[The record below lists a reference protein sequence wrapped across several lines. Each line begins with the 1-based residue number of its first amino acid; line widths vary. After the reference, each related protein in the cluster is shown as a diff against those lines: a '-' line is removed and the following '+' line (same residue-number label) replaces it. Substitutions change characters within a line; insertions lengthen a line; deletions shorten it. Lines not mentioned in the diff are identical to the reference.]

1 MPVPPPAVIAEARKH
16 SASPWVPWSLLT
28 AGFLAR
34 LVLARSVFLNA
45 DEALHYLL
53 SVQPSLAL
61 TYQATLTTVHPPLLI
76 VLLHYWSVLGTS
88 EWILRLPSVLAGT
101 AFCGVMFL
109 WLGRVTD
116 RTTAL
121 IGLTLLLFSPAL
133 IYLSA
138 EVRQYALLQFFAA
151 GSLYF
156 LERGV
161 GESSPRLMLCSALAL
176 DLALLCHYSCFLF
189 ALTLGLYAL
198 ARIRSARTPAAV
210 AAAWIAGQ
218 VGALAEVGFLLTSH
232 VSLLKATGAPL
243 AIADSY
249 LRGSIYHPTEGRA
262 PAFVAKTSL
271 RFFHYLFSQ
280 GAVGTVG
287 LLLFIVGIVLLV
299 RDRELK
305 QDPARPSPRLLGLL
319 LVFPF
324 VFNCGTAL
332 FGLYPFGGTR
342 HDSYLAGFAMSGVA
356 VALARWKVSK
366 TWAKPLT
373 IVAVLAICNLFPSPT
388 GQYIRAKNQD
398 RKWMSRA
405 VQSLQSLAP
414 GSVIFTDDQGGLLL
428 SYYLCHARVAQ
439 VQEPFQ
445 PFQNSPCG
453 NYRIISLGPDQWIFQ
468 AKLFPGE
475 LLAIQRAYGLRPG
488 STVWLFQA
496 GWLIDKEED
505 LHAVLGQY
513 GDGNPQQFGQNILLW
528 PLTLP

>member
-1 MPVPPPAVIAEARKH
+1 MPVPPPAVIAETRKH
-16 SASPWVPWSLLT
+16 SASPWVLWSLLA

-45 DEALHYLL
+45 DEAQHYLL
-53 SVQPSLAL
+53 SVQPSFAL
-61 TYQATLTTVHPPLLI
+61 TYQATLTTAHPPLLI

-101 AFCGVMFL
+101 TFCGVMFL
-109 WLGRVTD
+109 WLERVTD

-121 IGLTLLLFSPAL
+121 IGLALLLFSPAL
-133 IYLSA
+133 IYLSS

-151 GSLYF
+151 ASLYF

-161 GESSPRLMLCSALAL
+161 GERSPRLMLCSALAL
-176 DLALLCHYSCFLF
+176 YLALLCHYSCFLF

-198 ARIRSARTPAAV
+198 LRMRSAKTPAPV
-210 AAAWIAGQ
+210 AAAWVAGQ
-218 VGALAEVGFLLTSH
+218 VGALAEAGFLLVSH
-232 VSLLKATGAPL
+232 VSLLKASGAPQ

-249 LRGSIYHPTEGRA
+249 LQRSIYHPAQDRA
-262 PAFVAKTSL
+262 LAFVAKTSL

-280 GAVGTVG
+280 GAVGAVG

-299 RDRELK
+299 RDREPK
-305 QDPARPSPRLLGLL
+305 QDPARPTPRLLGLL
-319 LVFPF
+319 LAFPF

-332 FGLYPFGGTR
+332 FGLYPYGGTR
-342 HDSYLAGFAMSGVA
+342 HNSYLAGFAMSGIA
-356 VALARWKVSK
+356 VALARWKISK
-366 TWAKPLT
+366 NWAKALT
-373 IVAVLAICNLFPSPT
+373 IVAVLAVCNLFPSPT
-388 GQYIRAKNQD
+388 GQYIRAKDQD
-398 RKWMSRA
+398 RKWMSQA
-405 VQSLQSLAP
+405 VRRLQSLPP
-414 GSVIFTDDQGGLLL
+414 GSVIFTDGQGGLLL
-428 SYYLCHARVAQ
+428 SYYFCHARVVQ

-453 NYRIISLGPDQWIFQ
+453 VYRIISLDPDRWIFQ
-468 AKLFPGE
+468 ARLFPNE
-475 LLAIQRAYGLRPG
+475 LQAMQQAYGLRPG

-505 LHAVLGQY
+505 LHAVLRQY

-528 PLTLP
+528 PLVLP